1 MASARPAFIFSYN
14 AFDPDIARLD
24 ASTSRDIAGPSSS
37 RHSGLGAAR
46 SYGYGGAQGYAGQEG
61 DDDWVPTY
69 GPTTYRRGRI
79 RFVPAKAAAFGV
91 IPGSDGLAPT
101 IDLKGK
107 GKAVEAS
114 DDEGADDAD
123 APDALALPPPSAP
136 KPSPLT
142 GTAVRGL
149 YASIVGLHSAP
160 ASLPSSPKPPRD
172 PDPPPPLRASTAP
185 PKRKPAAAPPARP
198 PERPAQTQRSAVE
211 NEDVLVLSSDSEDE
225 SARDD
230 TASDSDDDDDD
241 LVVMD
246 PLTGEPEVRPNT
258 APTSSSHSSTFSH
271 HTSDPSKPRL
281 APLLI
286 HELLAPPSSS
296 ASPASTAGSDSGS
309 GALRPFVP
317 PTHYA
322 LKPDNPG
329 WRILQRQG
337 WREGGVLG
345 AVPAPGSGAA
355 PRGLKV
361 PLRAKEKFDR
371 RGLGGEERAGARV
384 GKVERRRERER
395 VREGEE
401 RERERRGR
409 GARGMERVQKR
420 EERERKAMIAYMN
433 RSYLSLPRPAWRLT
447 LFGRCFAL
455 LAGEFL
461 ANAVVWIAAACVWG
475 PDADKRG
482 VLSLAVV
489 AWTLGL
495 RHGLDMDHIV
505 AVDNG
510 GLLDHL

>member
-14 AFDPDIARLD
+14 ASDPDIARLD

-46 SYGYGGAQGYAGQEG
+46 NYGYAGAQGYAGQEG

-91 IPGSDGLAPT
+91 IPGSDGQAPT

-107 GKAVEAS
+107 GKAVETS
-114 DDEGADDAD
+114 DDEGADEPD
-123 APDALALPPPSAP
+123 APDAPVPPRPSAP
-136 KPSPLT
+136 KPTSLT
-142 GTAVRGL
+142 GIAVRGL
-149 YASIVGLHSAP
+149 YASIVGLNSAP
-160 ASLPSSPKPPRD
+160 PSLPTSPKPPRD
-172 PDPPPPLRASTAP
+172 PNPPPPLRASTAP
-185 PKRKPAAAPPARP
+185 PKREPTLP
-198 PERPAQTQRSAVE
+198 PERPARAQRSAVE

-230 TASDSDDDDDD
+230 TDSDSDDDGDD

-246 PLTGEPEVRPNT
+246 PLTGEPEVRLN
-258 APTSSSHSSTFSH
+258 AVPTSSSHSSTFSH

-296 ASPASTAGSDSGS
+296 ASPASTAGDSSSGG
-309 GALRPFVP
+309 GALLPFVP

-345 AVPAPGSGAA
+345 AVPAPGSGDA

-371 RGLGGEERAGARV
+371 RGLGGEERAGARM
-384 GKVERRRERER
+384 GKEERRRERER
-395 VREGEE
+395 AREGEE

-409 GARGMERVQKR
+409 GARGMEWVQKR

-433 RSYLSLPRPAWRLT
+433 R
-447 LFGRCFAL
+447 
-455 LAGEFL
+455 
-461 ANAVVWIAAACVWG
+461 
-475 PDADKRG
+475 
-482 VLSLAVV
+482 
-489 AWTLGL
+489 
-495 RHGLDMDHIV
+495 
-505 AVDNG
+505 
-510 GLLDHL
+510 